1 MEKRIGLDVEKF
13 EKTLDNYPQLE
24 IILLSGV
31 VSIKMCRELL
41 DIDRWLM
48 NDLYKDLVLMQ
59 AVVGIS
65 SSNFRAKPDA
75 IEVIKQRR
83 ESRK

>member
-1 MEKRIGLDVEKF
+1 MAIGLETKKF
-13 EKTLDNYPQLE
+13 ETLLDKYPQLE

-41 DIDRWLM
+41 DIDKWLM
-48 NDLYKDLVLMQ
+48 QDLYKELVLMQ
-59 AVVGIS
+59 AVTGIS

-75 IEVIKQRR
+75 VLIIKERR
-83 ESRK
+83 EANK